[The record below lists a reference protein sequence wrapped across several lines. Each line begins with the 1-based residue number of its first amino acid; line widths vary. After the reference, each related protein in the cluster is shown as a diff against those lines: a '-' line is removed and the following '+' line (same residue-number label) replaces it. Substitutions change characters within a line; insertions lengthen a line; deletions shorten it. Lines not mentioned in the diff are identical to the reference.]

1 MNMIWSIRT
10 GVRDFLE
17 NIICIC
23 RSWIERFPFIRTVYT
38 IISWISL
45 IAFVLSLFFFKESR
59 TMLVQYLW
67 SFYVLLQFWLLCRSK
82 TLPWK
87 QIIPFVLAGV
97 FLVVPFTTLTVNTF
111 HLIFNGRT
119 SDTWSVAVVTP
130 IFEELWKLLPLAA
143 FLLFSRRASALSF
156 SDYTLMGAATGVG
169 FQLIEEL
176 TRRWLNPGTFGYGYT
191 LLGGKTIH
199 WDLFS
204 LFPGRFEESI
214 FPTVMTVGHPVHTAM
229 IALACG
235 IAYRLRSR
243 LTKWIFLFPA
253 IILLWSIL
261 DHAAYNGQYE
271 LPGWV
276 LKLHDWTGSGYKT
289 QPVFLLMLIVSLVAD
304 YWTLNQIRKRLP
316 LLPNERFLNPFTE
329 LWNMSRSFLVERGKF
344 MYWLGFYRERRELG
358 FVMLYGNN
366 EAASR
371 REPIDARVKALY
383 RVLTGLALILLGVGW
398 FAGIGAYTGGGEA
411 SCFACMFDSL
421 QNWWDRLDGY
431 QQGAILL
438 GALAL
443 SLLFVGF
450 WPAFGIVMT
459 GWGIAGSGHEIAGYI
474 RHPKRLLTP
483 ENALSVAI
491 GIVLSRIPFGRGLK
505 WAGRKARHYGR
516 KLLDKLGS
524 RKPGVSAPEPKPPRL
539 SKAELDHIRETA
551 PDYYKDLMDK
561 YGDQGH
567 YFHRTVDDYENLA
580 KDPAKNFKINGKSKI
595 ERQAGLELE
604 ARGDLPGPIRR
615 DPNPAGA
622 EFIDGNGVKWDVKGW
637 HSKYAPKGYSLDK
650 AISDIEKSL
659 STGENVIIDTT
670 KMYPEHIEEVR
681 VQLQRLGLSDKV
693 LWWP

>member
-1 MNMIWSIRT
+1 MIWSIRT
-10 GVRDFLE
+10 GIRDFLE
-17 NIICIC
+17 GIIRIC
-23 RSWIERFPFIRTVYT
+23 RSWIERFPLIRTAYT
-38 IISWISL
+38 IFSWISL
-45 IAFVLSLFFFKESR
+45 IAFVLSLFFVKESR

-67 SFYVLLQFWLLCRSK
+67 SFYVLLQFWVLCRSK
-82 TLPWK
+82 TMPWK
-87 QIIPFVLAGV
+87 LIVPFVLAGV
-97 FLVVPFTTLTVNTF
+97 FLVVPFTTLTVNSF

-130 IFEELWKLLPLAA
+130 IFEELWKLLPLAV
-143 FLLFSRRASALSF
+143 FLLFSRRASALSL
-156 SDYTLMGAATGVG
+156 SDYTLIGAATGVG
-169 FQLIEEL
+169 FQLMEEL
-176 TRRWLNPGTFGYGYT
+176 TRRWLNPGKFGYSYT
-191 LLGGKTIH
+191 MLGGKTIH

-204 LFPGRFEESI
+204 LFPGRFEESM

-229 IALACG
+229 IALAFG
-235 IAYRLRSR
+235 IAYRLRTR

-261 DHAAYNGQYE
+261 DHAAYNGQYQ

-289 QPVFLLMLIVSLVAD
+289 QPVFLLMLAVSLVAD
-304 YWTLNQIRKRLP
+304 YWTLNKIRKRLP
-316 LLPNERFLNPFTE
+316 ELPNEPFFNPFTE
-329 LWNMSRSFLVERGKF
+329 LWNMSRSFFVERGKY

-366 EAASR
+366 EAVIR

-383 RVLTGLALILLGVGW
+383 RVLTGLALILLGVGL
-398 FAGIGAYTGGGEA
+398 FASIGAYTGGGEA

-474 RHPKRLLTP
+474 RDPKKLLTP

-491 GIVLSRIPFGRGLK
+491 GIVLSRIPFGRVLK
-505 WAGRKARHYGR
+505 WAGQKARHYGR

-524 RKPGVSAPEPKPPRL
+524 RKPGVSAPEPKLPRL
-539 SKAELDHIRETA
+539 SKAELDKIRESA
-551 PDYYKDLMDK
+551 PDYYKDLMDN

-567 YFHRTVDDYENLA
+567 YFHRTVDDYEDLA
-580 KDPAKNFKINGKSKI
+580 KDPAKNFKINEKSKI

-604 ARGDLPGPIRR
+604 ARGELPGPISR
-615 DPNPAGA
+615 DLNPAGA
-622 EFIDGNGVKWDVKGW
+622 EFIDANGVKWDVKGW
-637 HSKYAPKGYSLDK
+637 HSKYAPRGYSLEK

-681 VQLQRLGLSDKV
+681 VQLNKLGLSDKV